1 MDAFW
6 LTMAEDYLAWVKQA
20 CPEEIRGRGLGY
32 GGGSRARMPGKAFEE
47 WFAACVERGFTVPAW
62 PVEYGGAG
70 LRRAEVEALRSAMR
84 EVGAPPPLSGSA
96 PTMLGS
102 TLLELGTEDQK
113 QRHLPPIARG
123 ELSWCQGYS
132 EPGAGS
138 DLASL
143 RTRAEDHGD
152 CYRVNGSKIWT
163 SGAHRADW
171 IFCLV
176 RTDPDAP
183 KQRGISFLLFSLD
196 TPGVTVRN
204 FDMIHGGSEF
214 CEVFFTD
221 VMVPKAD
228 LVGRENDGWS
238 IAKRLLQF
246 ERDSVS
252 QGEFL
257 PRGGSLPEVLKRY
270 APDDPSAR
278 DTVLRLEMD
287 HAAFAL
293 TRRRAVQERREAGTG
308 TFVTSAFKMLSSEL
322 ESRKLE
328 AIVAMMGAQGLGWS
342 GDGFDAEEL
351 ESTRKWLLSKGFLIA
366 GGSSEVQRNVI
377 AKRVLGLPD

>member
-1 MDAFW
+1 
-6 LTMAEDYLAWVKQA
+6 MAEDYLGWVEQA
-20 CPEEIRGRGLGY
+20 CPDEIRGRELSF
-32 GGGSRARMPGKAFEE
+32 GGGSKAAMPSEAFER
-47 WFAACVERGFTVPAW
+47 WFSACVERGFTVPSW
-62 PVEYGGAG
+62 PRQYGGAG
-70 LRRAEVEALRSAMR
+70 LDRGNAEELRRAMR
-84 EVGAPPPLSGSA
+84 EVGAPPPLSGA
-96 PTMLGS
+96 GPTMLAS

-113 QRHLPPIARG
+113 ARHLPPISRG
-123 ELSWCQGYS
+123 ELAWCQGYS

-143 RTRAEDHGD
+143 RTRAEDDGD

-171 IFCLV
+171 MFCLV
-176 RTDPDAP
+176 RTDPEAL

-204 FDMIHGGSEF
+204 FDMINGGSEF

-221 VMVPKAD
+221 VLVPKAD

-238 IAKRLLQF
+238 VAKRLLQF

-257 PRGGSLPEVLKRY
+257 PKGGALPDVLKRY
-270 APDDPSAR
+270 APDDAAAR
-278 DTVLRLEMD
+278 DTVVRLEMD
-287 HAAFAL
+287 RAAFAL
-293 TRRRAVQERREAGTG
+293 TRRRAVQERKGGGTG

-328 AIVAMMGAQGLGWS
+328 AIVSMMGAQGLGWT

-351 ESTRKWLLSKGFLIA
+351 ASTRKWLLSKGFLIA

>member
-1 MDAFW
+1 MSDN
-6 LTMAEDYLAWVKQA
+6 YLAWVKQA
-20 CPEEIRGRGLGY
+20 CPDEIRGRGLRF
-32 GGGSRARMPGKAFEE
+32 GGGSKSAMPGGAFEH

-62 PVEYGGAG
+62 PREYGGAG
-70 LRRAEVEALRSAMR
+70 LDRAKVENLRLAMR
-84 EVGAPPPLSGSA
+84 EVGAPPPLSGA
-96 PTMLGS
+96 GPTMLGS

-113 QRHLPPIARG
+113 LRHLPPIARG

-143 RTRAEDHGD
+143 RTRAEGDGD

-176 RTDPDAP
+176 RTDPEAP

-204 FDMIHGGSEF
+204 FDMINGGSEF

-238 IAKRLLQF
+238 VAKRLLQF

-257 PRGGSLPEVLKRY
+257 PKGGSLPDVLKRY
-270 APDDPSAR
+270 ASDDLSAR
-278 DTVLRLEMD
+278 DMVLRVEMD
-287 HAAFAL
+287 HVAFAL
-293 TRRRAVQERREAGTG
+293 TRQRAVQERKGGGTG

-328 AIVAMMGAQGLGWS
+328 AIVSMMGARGLGWT

-351 ESTRKWLLSKGFLIA
+351 ASTRKWLLSKGFLIA